1 MDGLG
6 VVGTNTVSQSPAVK
20 TFPTSFPPSLL
31 PSFLEEE
38 RRDTD
43 LMKKLFWPQLLMKSY
58 DLSSGSSLSTPE
70 L

>member
-1 MDGLG
+1 MGGGQTGL
-6 VVGTNTVSQSPAVK
+6 VSLLLCRRSLL
-20 TFPTSFPPSLL
+20 PSLL

-58 DLSSGSSLSTPE
+58 DLSSGSSLSTAE